1 MLLPSIV
8 SVVMRIKPVFPLQ
21 VSNYMPTPDAQ
32 AEAKGQAQEDDSK
45 SNAIPEVGL
54 KFSLL
59 LLLT

>member
-1 MLLPSIV
+1 
-8 SVVMRIKPVFPLQ
+8 
-21 VSNYMPTPDAQ
+21 MPTPDAQ

-59 LLLT
+59 LLLTWCHTAPFGSPSMEEMT